1 MALDQETLNQFVDS
15 VRRYVR
21 DRLVPLEMQVA
32 EEDRIPDDVID
43 ELKEL
48 GLFGLSIPEEFGG
61 LGLNMAEEAAI
72 IQEMGYTS
80 PVFRSMFGTNVG
92 IGSQGIIIDGTAE
105 QKARYLPKLATGE
118 LIGSFALTE
127 ADAGSDAGS
136 VMTSARREGDD
147 YIINGAKRYI
157 TNAPRAGVFTVMAR
171 TGRKEDGGRGVS
183 AFLVDADL
191 PGISLGKPDK
201 KMGQK
206 GAHTCDVMYDNVRV
220 PASALIGGVEGQGF
234 KTAMKVLDR
243 GRLHISALSV
253 GTAKRLIDE
262 SLAYSSQRKQFGTE
276 IANFQLVQAM
286 LADSQTE
293 YYAGKCMVEET
304 ARSYDAG
311 QPVSMNAA
319 SCKLFCTEMVGR
331 VADRA
336 VQIHGGAGYISE
348 YCVERFYRDVRLFRL
363 YEGTSQIQQLVIA
376 KQMLRNATGSL

>member
-21 DRLVPLEMQVA
+21 NRLIPLEMQVA
-32 EEDRIPDDVID
+32 EEDRIPEDVI
-43 ELKEL
+43 EEMKEM
-48 GLFGLSIPEEFGG
+48 GLFGLSIPAEFGG
-61 LGLNMAEEAAI
+61 LGLTMVEEAVI

-80 PVFRSMFGTNVG
+80 PAFRSVFGTNVG
-92 IGSQGIIIDGTAE
+92 IGSQGIVIDGTPE
-105 QKARYLPKLATGE
+105 QKARYLPKMATGE

-127 ADAGSDAGS
+127 PDAGSDAGS
-136 VMTSARREGDD
+136 VMTTARREGDV
-147 YIINGAKRYI
+147 YVINGSKRYI
-157 TNAPRAGVFTVMAR
+157 TNAARAGVFTLMAR
-171 TGRKEDGGRGVS
+171 TGTKEEGGRGVS
-183 AFLVDADL
+183 AFLVDARS

-206 GAHTCDVMYDNVRV
+206 GAHTCDVIFEDVRV
-220 PASALIGGVEGQGF
+220 PVDALIGGREGQGF

-243 GRLHISALSV
+243 GRLHLSALSV
-253 GTAKRLIDE
+253 GTALRLIDE
-262 SLAYSSQRKQFGTE
+262 SLSYATERKQFGTE

-293 YYAGKCMVEET
+293 YFAGKSMVEAT
-304 ARSYDAG
+304 ARDFDAG
-311 QPVSMNAA
+311 LPVPMNAS

-336 VQIHGGAGYISE
+336 VQIHGGSGYISD
-348 YCVERFYRDVRLFRL
+348 YCVERFFRDVRLFRL

-376 KQMLRNATGSL
+376 KQMIRNARNQN

>member
-1 MALDQETLNQFVDS
+1 MALDKDTLNQFVDS

-21 DRLVPLEMQVA
+21 ERLVPLEMQVA
-32 EEDRIPDDVID
+32 EEDRIPEEVIN
-43 ELKEL
+43 EMKEM

-61 LGLNMAEEAAI
+61 LGLTMAEEVAV

-92 IGSQGIIIDGTAE
+92 IGSQGIVIDGTPE
-105 QKARYLPKLATGE
+105 QKAHYLPKMASGE

-127 ADAGSDAGS
+127 PDAGSDAGS
-136 VMTSARREGDD
+136 VTTMARREGDE
-147 YIINGAKRYI
+147 YVINGTKRYI
-157 TNAPRAGVFTVMAR
+157 TNAPRAGVFTLMAR
-171 TGRKEDGGRGVS
+171 TGTKEEGGRGVS

-191 PGISLGKPDK
+191 PGITLGKPDK

-206 GAHTCDVMYDNVRV
+206 GAHTCDVIFENVRV
-220 PASALIGGVEGQGF
+220 PASALIGGKEGQGF

-253 GTAKRLIDE
+253 GTAKRLIEE
-262 SLAYSSQRKQFGTE
+262 SVNYSTQRKQFGTE
-276 IANFQLVQAM
+276 ISNFQLVQAM
-286 LADSQTE
+286 LADSQME
-293 YYAGKCMVEET
+293 YYAGKCMVEEA

-311 QPVSMNAA
+311 ESVSMNA
-319 SCKLFCTEMVGR
+319 SCCKLFCTEMVGR

-336 VQIHGGAGYISE
+336 VQVHGGAGYIGE

-376 KQMLRNATGSL
+376 KHLIRDAQNA